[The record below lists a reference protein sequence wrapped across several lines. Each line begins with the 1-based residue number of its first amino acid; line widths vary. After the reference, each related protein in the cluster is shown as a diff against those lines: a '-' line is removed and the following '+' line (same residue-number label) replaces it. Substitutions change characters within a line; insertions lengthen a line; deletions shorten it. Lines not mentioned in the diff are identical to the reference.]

1 MGLGSLKNVF
11 LFCVVG
17 PSIYLKCDQ
26 GDQGDR
32 GGFPAEVFHYKA
44 SSALSL
50 SLQHLGC
57 GKAVMWSF
65 LWSRLR
71 RHSGFSEEMIQ

>member
-1 MGLGSLKNVF
+1 MF
-11 LFCVVG
+11 LFDVVG
-17 PSIYLKCDQ
+17 PSIFLKYDQ
-26 GDQGDR
+26 GDQ

-57 GKAVMWSF
+57 GKTLDS
-65 LWSRLR
+65 LK
-71 RHSGFSEEMIQ
+71 